1 MEGKVKIDINNFT
14 QCNILCPIHFSY
26 KDISI
31 VYQSDYQGK
40 KFIVKTDNDS
50 NSYVSF
56 KKISYQLKDIR
67 IIPQTHEI
75 NNDEDV
81 LGECL
86 LIHEQNGNHNNKL
99 LVYIPLEKSVSKSL
113 SQNFFSN
120 LDSSD
125 ELRNGSMDIEL
136 NDESLLDLIPN
147 RRKFFWYVSNEI
159 SESQNKGNN
168 TYIVFNDSIPIYAN
182 TFNSLSK
189 DAKDYYKST
198 IEIIKLYGNDGS
210 TLTIEGVEKAGVQ
223 VKCKKVTKTKDI
235 NLDKK
240 CDDDSDDD
248 DSDDDDTDKKNEFSV
263 RDAITAFEGRILVFL
278 TGFIGLF
285 FIICLFKIS
294 ERGFGM
300 ENLKLIL
307 KLIGFLIWIP
317 IQVSYIYVA
326 RFITNSIV
334 FIFWC
339 LGKLSNFLTSILP
352 LRYVLKNGPSP
363 GDEFLSGTMNCI
375 TSATFNGLNCN
386 RTSNLNFIIAILTL
400 FYYYTLF
407 SGSIRT
413 SNRINKNK
421 TKLCLNKVRT
431 LGPGIPI
438 DRCVQELNLT
448 QFIKGITFING
459 KKEFSIFLFI
469 RYFNEYL
476 DNGGYS
482 YKECLKYVAFK
493 LDKRFTKLRNYI
505 VNIELKDGM
514 KYKCEYK
521 FCDLFN
527 YLIENNES
535 DLRQLYKKK
544 KCITVVFD
552 DTFDNSSDTPS
563 RIDYDDSENSENN
576 TSEIIISTTPVDQCD
591 DNESDYH
598 FRVENTDKFD
608 NSLLIVEIS
617 YRSKIDN
624 YYTEAGKTPSYA
636 DLNST
641 GTTIPLIRFTRFCM
655 NQSVSGYI
663 FKEDG
668 KEYIMLKSQNDSSKF
683 DMETMTGY
691 YKIEEIADY
700 IENDYYGIPF
710 YISKNRNYSGGYPSN
725 EIIAKDSNNINITNL
740 VEKLKLGGRY
750 GNRLNNYYDK
760 TTFNEVLTINDRY
773 MGPIIEIKLS
783 NTKSSEADKSYKGLL
798 YCNEDKTKLYFMPFK
813 NINFDDNDNTD
824 EPFFIVDVHFNNIYL
839 LAGNKLKILK
849 NNVNTSIDELDL
861 ESDFE
866 EIGVHKNYFYN
877 IINKKEDGIDL
888 LNNKLPFKSERR
900 TISDT
905 NTVNNNNM
913 NNSSFLVSLRLNDE
927 HKGSDRS
934 KIIRNLIE
942 YYKDPTYSNMFGN
955 FFNRQNN
962 TST

>member
-26 KDISI
+26 KDVSI
-31 VYQSDYQGK
+31 VYQSGYQGK

-75 NNDEDV
+75 NNDEEV

-86 LIHEQNGNHNNKL
+86 LIHEQNGNRNNRL

-125 ELRNGSMDIEL
+125 DLRNGSMDIKL

-159 SESQNKGNN
+159 SESQNEEGNN
-168 TYIVFNDSIPIYAN
+168 TYIVFNDSIPIYVD

-189 DAKDYYKST
+189 DVKDYYKST

-235 NLDKK
+235 SLDKK

-248 DSDDDDTDKKNEFSV
+248 SDDDDADKRNEFSV
-263 RDAITAFEGRILVFL
+263 KDTITAFEGRILVFL

-334 FIFWC
+334 LIFWC
-339 LGKLSNFLTSILP
+339 LGKLSNFLTSITP
-352 LRYVLKNGPSP
+352 LKYWPFKNGPMP
-363 GDEFLSGTMNCI
+363 ENEFLSSTMNCI

-407 SGSIRT
+407 SGSIRV

-421 TKLCLNKVRT
+421 TKICLNKVRT

-438 DRCVQELNLT
+438 DRCVQEVNLPY
-448 QFIKGITFING
+448 FIKGITFING
-459 KKEFSIFLFI
+459 NQVGSIFLFI
-469 RYFNEYL
+469 QYFHEYL

-482 YKECLKYVAFK
+482 YKECIKYVAFK

-505 VNIELKDGM
+505 VNIELKDGI

-563 RIDYDDSENSENN
+563 RIDYDDSENSADNA
-576 TSEIIISTTPVDQCD
+576 SEIIISTTPVDQCD

-598 FRVENTDKFD
+598 FRVENTDKFV

-624 YYTEAGKTPSYA
+624 YYTEAGKTPRHA
-636 DLNST
+636 DLNGT
-641 GTTIPLIRFTRFCM
+641 GTTVPLIRFTRFCM

-663 FKEDG
+663 FKEDE

-710 YISKNRNYSGGYPSN
+710 YISKDRNYPNGSSGVSY
-725 EIIAKDSNNINITNL
+725 EIIAKDRNNINITDL
-740 VEKLKLGGRY
+740 VKKLKLGGRY

-760 TTFNEVLTINDRY
+760 TTFNEVLTINNKY

-798 YCNEDKTKLYFMPFK
+798 YCNDDKTKLYFMSFK
-813 NINFDDNDNTD
+813 DIGFDDNDNTN
-824 EPFFIVDVHFNNIYL
+824 EPFFIVDVHFSNIYL
-839 LAGNKLKILK
+839 LTGNKLKILK
-849 NNVNTSIDELDL
+849 NNVNTSIEELDL

-866 EIGVHKNYFYN
+866 KIDKNKHPFHKN
-877 IINKKEDGIDL
+877 IPKQDDGIDL
-888 LNNKLPFKSERR
+888 LNNKLTFKSENR
-900 TISDT
+900 TIRNS
-905 NTVNNNNM
+905 NTVNYTNTNNA
-913 NNSSFLVSLRLNDE
+913 SFLVSLRLNNK
-927 HKGSDRS
+927 HGVPDRN
-934 KIIRNLIE
+934 KIITNLIE
-942 YYKDPTYSNMFGN
+942 YYKEPALTTKS
-955 FFNRQNN
+955 FFSIR
-962 TST
+962 